1 VSAIKHAWMPGLYNQ
16 TVTPDDVEALIGRV
30 DAATVFVTPEW
41 FECAAAVLPAGRQ
54 LAVLALTRGERLIG
68 WIPFTLGVERL
79 HGVPT
84 RTLRVLGHPLSDRVV
99 LPVEQDDPNA
109 LDAIVNTLVAPDARW
124 DVAILSELPE
134 GEQLASLSAS
144 LARHQTIGASWRL
157 CARAPRLTLAF
168 EDAAALRG
176 QYGRTLRT
184 RLARARRK
192 LAAAGEVSFE
202 RLLAAPEEAPGLVE
216 LARTIEAASWKG
228 RDGVGIF
235 GTAAGLTFFGH
246 VAMRFAARG
255 WLDIGVLRLN
265 GAPISYRFGFRFRGV
280 FYDYNLAFEPAYAAL
295 SPGRILLEEMIV
307 SSLAQG
313 LVAIDASRSSE
324 AEPHLLADWTTQA
337 LTHSELWLYRTTA
350 RARALYWLRTRLRP
364 ALQRLRRPQPTTH
377 ACVRRPRWLMRI

>member
-1 VSAIKHAWMPGLYNQ
+1 MSALAHAWMPELYSQ
-16 TVTPDDVEALIGRV
+16 AVTPDDVEALIGRV

-41 FECAAAVLPAGRQ
+41 FECAAAVLPSGRQ
-54 LAVLALTRGERLIG
+54 LSVLALTRDKRLIG
-68 WIPFTLGVERL
+68 WIPFTLGAERL

-84 RTLRVLGHPLSDRVV
+84 RTMRLLGYPLSDRVV
-99 LPVEQDDPNA
+99 LPVERDDPEA
-109 LDAIVNTLVAPDARW
+109 LDAIVDALVAPGAPW

-134 GEQLASLSAS
+134 GQQLASLSTS
-144 LARHQTIGASWRL
+144 LARRQKIGASWRP

-176 QYGRTLRT
+176 GYGRTLRT
-184 RLARARRK
+184 RLSRARRK

-202 RLLAAPEEAPGLVE
+202 RRVASPEEAPALVDQ
-216 LARTIEAASWKG
+216 ARTIEAASWKG

-235 GTAAGLTFFGH
+235 GTPAGLKFFGD
-246 VAMRFAARG
+246 VAARFAARG
-255 WLDIGVLRLN
+255 WLDVGLLRLN

-307 SSLAQG
+307 SSLEQG

-324 AEPHLLADWTTQA
+324 AEPHLLADWTPEAIKHT
-337 LTHSELWLYRTTA
+337 ELWLYRTTA

-364 ALQRLRRPQPTTH
+364 ALQRLRRPQPAPAH
-377 ACVRRPRWLMRI
+377 GGIDG